1 MFIQYKMVNVIVAD
15 DIDSWREMY
24 IDILQEAFPNVSVD
38 AVSNGSDLVARVLL
52 GNYSVVISD
61 NDMEKPNAGLEA
73 LRTLRTSG
81 NNVPFYLLSGKS
93 IREKVLQAGANEFY
107 NKENFDADKI
117 MKDIARYIE

>member
-93 IREKVLQAGANEFY
+93 IREKVL
-107 NKENFDADKI
+107 
-117 MKDIARYIE
+117 